1 MLHCTSIR
9 YESSDWPVAIAGG
22 PAARK
27 NVDWIDLLPASRLG
41 TWANRERAAIR
52 TIRSDRRE
60 RSGGSRSIRP
70 ILTKIADRTWN
81 TSPVSPCSACR
92 NHRPLVTT
100 PAAMCASR
108 CRRCGVAPACARV
121 GRRVSQSL
129 VPSLILSRGRARA
142 HSFAPAANSQSA
154 PSSLGG
160 RYRQCL
166 GDSRIER
173 AGELRL
179 PLHQGL
185 QECRS
190 TDTTKNPPDA
200 SAYGI
205 SCPPSPRRTRPCGE
219 RTGCGTFRAA
229 LPHTGLE
236 LDLC

>member
-1 MLHCTSIR
+1 MGKSRAGRDPQHPLDTSDFDQNR
-9 YESSDWPVAIAGG
+9 RSNVKYNTGEPLLGG
-22 PAARK
+22 TEPLAAR
-27 NVDWIDLLPASRLG
+27 D
-41 TWANRERAAIR
+41 
-52 TIRSDRRE
+52 
-60 RSGGSRSIRP
+60 
-70 ILTKIADRTWN
+70 
-81 TSPVSPCSACR
+81 
-92 NHRPLVTT
+92 H
-100 PAAMCASR
+100 PAAMRASR

-142 HSFAPAANSQSA
+142 HSSAPAANSQSA

-166 GDSRIER
+166 GDSRIEP

-205 SCPPSPRRTRPCGE
+205 SCPPSPRRTRSCGE

-229 LPHTGLE
+229 LPHTGPE